1 MVNNLPIKG
10 QVHTDRGDEAMAIY
24 KVATSEPTELTLGGR
39 TPSKVHGRQ
48 HAWCQYKLVDV
59 AQFFVTVGAET
70 LASEEEKAAAQG
82 ELLRK
87 RTFVQKASLFYA
99 LKNCCY
105 FFVFNVA
112 SKSFSTFSQS
122 F

>member
-1 MVNNLPIKG
+1 MNNLPIKG
-10 QVHTDRGDEAMAIY
+10 QVHTDRGDEALAIY
-24 KVATSEPTELTLGGR
+24 KVASSDPTELTLGGR
-39 TPSKVHGRQ
+39 TPSKIHGRQ
-48 HAWCQYKLVDV
+48 HAWCQYKLVDI

-70 LASEEEKAAAQG
+70 MASEEEKAAAQG

-99 LKNCCY
+99 LKSCCY